1 MSYLHSIKPSPI
13 IHRDLKSLNILLDKE
28 FKPSNNN
35 DLSNVNAKIIDFG
48 LARNY
53 EQSM

>member
-28 FKPSNNN
+28 FKTNNLT
-35 DLSNVNAKIIDFG
+35 DTSYVNLKIVDFG

-53 EQSM
+53 E